1 MKRTVSLFTISCLAI
16 FIGGSAAAHADTF
29 AFTSTSI
36 ETGNASGI
44 LTAVADP
51 TIANAF
57 DVTGIS
63 GTVDGT
69 AITGLLPCATYNPS
83 DPCQSSGNSFF
94 YDNLLYPSGVPSPGV
109 TVLDFSGIG
118 FAIGDSGLEGDFAA
132 GSTHTYVFITN
143 TQHPDDQTI
152 AFSIAPIP
160 EPGSF
165 ILLGTGLVGIAGSVR
180 RRIWSK
186 AAVATLPG

>member
-1 MKRTVSLFTISCLAI
+1 MKFTLSLLALSCLAVSI
-16 FIGGSAAAHADTF
+16 TGTAAAHADTF

-36 ETGNASGI
+36 GTGTATGF

-57 DVTGIS
+57 DVTAIS

-69 AITGLLPCATYNPS
+69 AITGLLACTAYNPS
-83 DPCQSSGNSFF
+83 APCGSTGNSFL

-109 TVLDFSGIG
+109 TVLDFRGIG

-132 GSTHTYVFITN
+132 ASTHTYVFTTN
-143 TQHPDDQTI
+143 TQHPDDQTV
-152 AFSIAPIP
+152 AFSITAVP

-165 ILLGTGLVGIAGSVR
+165 MLLGTGLVGLADSVR
-180 RRIWSK
+180 RRIR
-186 AAVATLPG
+186 G

>member
-1 MKRTVSLFTISCLAI
+1 MKLTVSLFTIFSLAI
-16 FIGGSAAAHADTF
+16 FSGGSPAAHADTF

-36 ETGNASGI
+36 ETGNASGV

-63 GTVDGT
+63 GTVDGNT
-69 AITGLLPCATYNPS
+69 ITGLLPCATYDPS
-83 DPCQSSGNSFF
+83 DPCESAGNSFL
-94 YDNLLYPSGVPSPGV
+94 YDNLVYPSGVPSPGV

-132 GSTHTYVFITN
+132 ASTHTYVFTTN
-143 TQHPDDQTI
+143 TQHPDDQTVT
-152 AFSIAPIP
+152 FSITPIP

-165 ILLGTGLVGIAGSVR
+165 ILLGTGLVGIVGSVR
-180 RRIWSK
+180 RR
-186 AAVATLPG
+186 T

>member
-1 MKRTVSLFTISCLAI
+1 MKITVSLSAIFCLAI
-16 FIGGSAAAHADTF
+16 FIAGSAAAHADTF

-83 DPCQSSGNSFF
+83 DPCQSSGNSF
-94 YDNLLYPSGVPSPGV
+94 LRQSALS
-109 TVLDFSGIG
+109 
-118 FAIGDSGLEGDFAA
+118 
-132 GSTHTYVFITN
+132 
-143 TQHPDDQTI
+143 
-152 AFSIAPIP
+152 
-160 EPGSF
+160 
-165 ILLGTGLVGIAGSVR
+165 
-180 RRIWSK
+180 
-186 AAVATLPG
+186 